1 MFDRQELI
9 EEIKLRDY
17 IRRAIRVRY
26 HKLSESKRQEEFEL
40 RKIVRRLLEADT
52 EKTQHRSTG
61 INVLED
67 LLKKIIPVIEQD
79 YKMLTTDAKQR
90 QSFSAH
96 IVAAINNTL
105 SPARAM
111 KLAEIKIIEDIEV
124 EIGEDEIDSEEL
136 DTDAFIDI
144 DSSGGEGGLEDLGD
158 EDKTGLNF
166 AQSTFDKI
174 EKQISDAYDLLGN
187 EEDQD
192 LFFRYLITN
201 VKLYFD
207 KFEEELKSSIEE
219 PTTPEYEEEKEKSTD
234 DLDSGEESEEEEL
247 EI

>member
-40 RKIVRRLLEADT
+40 RKLVRRLLEADT

-96 IVAAINNTL
+96 IVTAINNTL

-144 DSSGGEGGLEDLGD
+144 DSGGGEGGLEDLGD

-234 DLDSGEESEEEEL
+234 DLGSEKESGEEEL